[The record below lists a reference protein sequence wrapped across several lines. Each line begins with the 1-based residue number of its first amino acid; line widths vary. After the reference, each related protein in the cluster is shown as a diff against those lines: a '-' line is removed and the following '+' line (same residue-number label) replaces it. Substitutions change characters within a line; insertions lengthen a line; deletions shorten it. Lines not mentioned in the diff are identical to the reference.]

1 MMSAGRKISKE
12 LGCCTAFVHHVGK
25 QAGRDKTLDQYSGRG
40 GSAFA
45 DNSRAMWSMARYEK
59 GDAGVGAIPEDI
71 MDMIED
77 GCDVSRLVVTKMS
90 YGSKP
95 KETLWIGRDKHEAW
109 EFHTY
114 WSTIEDKVKSVKATK
129 EIEETVNN
137 EQVGLVVAEI
147 NRQLGEG
154 VFPNIRSMRSSVI
167 MWGEKKLSAHRITD
181 LIKLAESRQL
191 IYEADLP
198 EHLVRGA
205 RKTYWQPYS
214 LADANNEPLD
224 RFEGEDLV

>member
-1 MMSAGRKISKE
+1 
-12 LGCCTAFVHHVGK
+12 
-25 QAGRDKTLDQYSGRG
+25 
-40 GSAFA
+40 
-45 DNSRAMWSMARYEK
+45 
-59 GDAGVGAIPEDI
+59 
-71 MDMIED
+71 MIED

-129 EIEETVNN
+129 EIEETVND

-167 MWGEKKLSAHRITD
+167 MWGEKKLSAHRISD

-214 LADANNEPLD
+214 LADEFQSNNEPIE
-224 RFEGEDLV
+224 RFDGENLV